1 MSWEIRPILLLI
13 VIVQEH
19 LMIMSMEHGENVNV
33 FEENIH
39 FSAFLEFSA
48 ASIVMIAALIVLVQ
62 AQKIAMFVM
71 TDILIRPLDAQSVI
85 VLVRLVLVRLQI
97 NV

>member
-1 MSWEIRPILLLI
+1 
-13 VIVQEH
+13 
-19 LMIMSMEHGENVNV
+19 MIMSTEHGENVIV
-33 FEENIH
+33 SEENIR

-48 ASIVMIAALIVLVQ
+48 VSIVMIAALIVLGQV
-62 AQKIAMFVM
+62 QKIAMFAM